1 MSTKSTKSKETRK
14 ALRRVREVLAQR
26 QIRATVGLHIDL
38 PCPVAWETMKPVAEG
53 VRHCETCAA
62 NVHDLRG
69 ASKGDIL
76 ARIRAHGAP
85 LCGQVNAREDGRI
98 VFGQCCVPCENIR
111 GMLVVR

>member
-1 MSTKSTKSKETRK
+1 MSTMTKETRR
-14 ALRRVREVLAQR
+14 ALRRVREVLAKGQTQAR
-26 QIRATVGLHIDL
+26 VGLHIEF
-38 PCPVAWETMKPVAEG
+38 PCPVAWETMTPVAEG
-53 VRHCETCAA
+53 VRHCDTCAA

-98 VFGQCCVPCENIR
+98 VFGPCCAPNENIR
-111 GMLVVR
+111 GMLVVD